1 MRLALAHDWVFHRR
15 GGEVVWE
22 EVRALLPD
30 AELLAL
36 FADDR
41 NWPAAWRG
49 TRIRTSVLNDLPG
62 SRHYYRAL
70 LPFFPLALRGL
81 RSDAD
86 LTVSISHCA
95 IKNLPVTGRHLCYCL
110 TPARYFYDLRA
121 EYLASLPV
129 WMRSVTDSI
138 LDRLAAWDRDGAVRV
153 TRFAAISRTVAAR
166 IRSCYGR
173 DADVIYPPV
182 DTDYFTPEG
191 GAGDYYL
198 AASAL
203 VPYKRLDLAI
213 AACRQV
219 RRKLVV
225 VGDGPCAR
233 QWLAEAGSD
242 VVWHRQV
249 TRAELRDLYRGCRAL
264 LFPAHEDFGII
275 PVEVMACG
283 RPVIALDR
291 GGAAETV
298 RPGESGLLCAEQN
311 AAAFAAALTE
321 SEQRTWDPAAC
332 RAAALPFATA
342 RFRAAFTALLGEMTG
357 GA

>member
-1 MRLALAHDWVFHRR
+1 MRVALAHDWVFHRR

-22 EVRALLPD
+22 EVRTLLPD

-36 FADDR
+36 FADER
-41 NWPAAWRG
+41 NWPDEWRG
-49 TRIRTSVLNDLPG
+49 TRLRTSALNRLPG
-62 SRHYYRAL
+62 VRHYYRAL
-70 LPFFPLALRGL
+70 LPLLPLALRGL
-81 RSDAD
+81 RSEAD

-110 TPARYFYDLRA
+110 TPARYLYDLRA
-121 EYLASLPV
+121 DYLASLPAWTRPV
-129 WMRSVTDSI
+129 ADSI
-138 LDRLAAWDRDGAVRV
+138 LDRLAAWDRVGAARV
-153 TRFAAISRTVAAR
+153 TRFAAISRTVAER
-166 IRSCYGR
+166 IRDCYGR
-173 DADVIYPPV
+173 AADIIYPPV
-182 DTDYFTPEG
+182 DTEYFTPG
-191 GAGDYYL
+191 GSPGDYYL

-203 VPYKRLDLAI
+203 VPYKRLDLAV
-213 AACRQV
+213 AACRHL

-233 QWLAEAGSD
+233 HWLDTAGSD

-249 TRAELRDLYRGCRAL
+249 SRTQLRELYRGCRAL

-275 PVEVMACG
+275 PVEAMACG
-283 RPVIALDR
+283 RPVIALAQ

-298 RPGESGLLCAEQN
+298 RHGESGLLCAEQN
-311 AAAFAAALTE
+311 VAAFAAALAE

-342 RFRAAFTALLGEMTG
+342 RFRAAFAALLQEMRE